1 MLVSAAKLRKVRHR
15 SLHELCVRGKQ
26 ETAKWAERLRR
37 AVPGEMSDGAWL
49 GELRVA
55 SRSVPGEASASLI
68 LQRIRTSPGRTFF
81 SSLAYRSEIVTLMN
95 VHFAS

>member
-37 AVPGEMSDGAWL
+37 AVPGEMSDEAWL
-49 GELRVA
+49 GELRPA
-55 SRSVPGEASASLI
+55 SEASLARQVPRS
-68 LQRIRTSPGRTFF
+68 F
-81 SSLAYRSEIVTLMN
+81 SSASEPHRAGRFSPRWPAGLK
-95 VHFAS
+95 S